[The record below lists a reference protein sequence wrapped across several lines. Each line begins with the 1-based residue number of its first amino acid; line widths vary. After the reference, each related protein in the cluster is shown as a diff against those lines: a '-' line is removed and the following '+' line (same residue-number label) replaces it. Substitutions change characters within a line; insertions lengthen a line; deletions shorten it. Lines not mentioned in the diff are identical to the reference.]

1 MPTMRR
7 STRVAAAAKTPAEAE
22 TPQKATRSKRTGT
35 SKGASQQ
42 QNGTAPGIDWSVSS
56 SPLSSI
62 STPASIQPQSRTR
75 RRRAAQRDAS
85 SSPPE
90 HSSESANED
99 AVSELLSRASEAIQ
113 DEVERQELSEEDRE
127 RSAKKEKATPAKRRI
142 ADVKT
147 EVSRSPAKG
156 EWRPGKRGRPP
167 KHILEQRRRAAAA
180 ALESGEGSATPTR
193 RGKRARMSGSPAPE
207 LAAARENEPT
217 DAAGEAKIGE
227 DGQLLG
233 GREYICPVFQSP
245 FRANTQMRYVLS
257 MDCCRF
263 TGARDSYM
271 LFKQHPRLTRIETT
285 QEERDLLAE
294 RHMIPK
300 VTRFRP
306 IAMITAR
313 DAFLEFGAKMVKDGQ
328 YIIDDYWEARSREE
342 ARFPEGTMVASMD
355 VYRDMMAA
363 HAAGMLPGPTRKPR
377 RGTPLQHRGSTAI
390 TSLADGSGNG
400 SASRAATPT
409 LMGGFRGRTGP
420 GMVPGGLTIA
430 SALQQPVESTQGTAT
445 GEGSAGDLA
454 LAKPVFRRT
463 RGAETAEAAFEGPIA
478 AHRAIFSDDVS
489 FVDGTPLLQSLAPSW
504 PRLGGKRRR
513 GVDGSEQEESL
524 ALVGV
529 ARDFNASLRMWREDN
544 GSTWIDPHTG
554 IRQIPESL
562 QPAAA
567 WAERVDKAH
576 GGMRTTVVEPL
587 VAFVED
593 EPPEDEPG
601 RSRLPGN
608 YPLALL
614 PGQYQHEFPIHQTR
628 FGQTYQQ
635 AVSSYHYHWAR
646 QLAVQQQIQM
656 QRQMQQQRHTQQHP
670 K

>member
-1 MPTMRR
+1 MRR

-22 TPQKATRSKRTGT
+22 TPQKATRSKRTGS

-42 QNGTAPGIDWSVSS
+42 QNGTAPGIDC
-56 SPLSSI
+56 
-62 STPASIQPQSRTR
+62 IQPQSRTR
-75 RRRAAQRDAS
+75 RRRVAQRDAS

-127 RSAKKEKATPAKRRI
+127 RSAKKEKAAPAKRRI

-180 ALESGEGSATPTR
+180 ALESGEGSATPDATGEAGADVGVPGAR
-193 RGKRARMSGSPAPE
+193 TGGRSEDWRGR
-207 LAAARENEPT
+207 AAAGWARVHLPSVPVAIPREHA
-217 DAAGEAKIGE
+217 DA
-227 DGQLLG
+227 
-233 GREYICPVFQSP
+233 
-245 FRANTQMRYVLS
+245 
-257 MDCCRF
+257 
-263 TGARDSYM
+263 GARDSYM

-409 LMGGFRGRTGP
+409 LLGGFRGRTGP

-430 SALQQPVESTQGTAT
+430 SALQQPVEAMQGTAT

-524 ALVGV
+524 ALAGV

-567 WAERVDKAH
+567 WAERVDKTH
-576 GGMRTTVVEPL
+576 GGVRTTVVEPL